1 MNAAA
6 PSRGAL
12 LAYGALGLPLA
23 FAALPLYVHVPKLYG
38 EAFGLSLALV
48 GGVLLLA
55 RLADALIDPVLGWW
69 SDRVNRRRAAI
80 ACSLPLLALGM
91 LGLLRPPAEWIGAAW
106 LAATLAVVY
115 LGFSLASVN
124 YYAWGA
130 EIAGERHQRTRVTAS
145 REGFA
150 LVGVIA
156 ASVVPAS
163 LGGDTASA
171 LAHTALL
178 FLPLLAL
185 AAAVT
190 LIGAPPAVATAAQ
203 RASLAGVLRVALS
216 NRGFRALTAIYAAN
230 GIAAAVPATLVLFY
244 VGDVLQ
250 ADRHAGLFLA
260 VYFVC
265 GIAALPVWV
274 AMSRRLGKVPTWL
287 ASMALAIAVFV
298 WAFFLGPGDVVPFAI
313 ICALSGAALGADLAL
328 PPSMLADVID
338 GHAEADGA
346 RSGAYFG
353 VWNFVTKLNLALAA
367 GIALPLLA
375 LLGYEPGE
383 AGGSTLALAAV
394 YALLPVA
401 LKLAAAWLLW
411 RSRRRLG

>member
-1 MNAAA
+1 VSAA
-6 PSRGAL
+6 PLSRAAL

-23 FAALPLYVHVPKLYG
+23 FAALPIYVHVPKLYG
-38 EAFGLSLALV
+38 DAFGLSLTLV

-69 SDRVNRRRAAI
+69 SDRLNRRRAAI
-80 ACSLPLLALGM
+80 AAALPLLALGM
-91 LGLLRPPAEWIGAAW
+91 VGLLRPPAEWIGAAW
-106 LAATLAVVY
+106 LAATLTLVY
-115 LGFSLASVN
+115 FGFSLASVN

-130 EIAGERHQRTRVTAS
+130 EIAAEPHQRTRVTAT

-156 ASVVPAS
+156 AAVVPAS
-163 LGGDTASA
+163 LGADPARG

-190 LIGAPPAVATAAQ
+190 LLAAPRAVEAPAQ
-203 RASLAGVLRVALS
+203 RASLAGALKPALS
-216 NRGFRALTAIYAAN
+216 NAGFRSLTTVYAAN

-260 VYFVC
+260 IYFVS
-265 GIAALPVWV
+265 GVAALPLWV
-274 AMSRRLGKVPTWL
+274 ALSRRFGKLHAWL

-298 WAFFLGPGDVVPFAI
+298 WAFFLGAGDVAAFAA

-338 GHAEADGA
+338 RDPAAGGGA

-375 LLGYEPGE
+375 LLGYTPGE
-383 AGGSTLALAAV
+383 GGSTGALAAV
-394 YALLPVA
+394 YALLPVV
-401 LKLAAAWLLW
+401 LKLAAMALLW
-411 RSRRRLG
+411 RSRGRLG